1 MVYLLNGWMEA
12 TRSQGETLSSGR
24 GGNRC
29 NRPPI
34 GRPRRALTTRQHR
47 SVAPGLRGGNELVMT
62 QSGWQ
67 IPPFLSRIL
76 LILHFVMLLLS
87 ASIACS
93 DFPEGQ
99 SDAQNH
105 LPFHLK
111 LKLLL

>member
-1 MVYLLNGWMEA
+1 MEA
-12 TRSQGETLSSGR
+12 TRSQGEKLSSGE

-34 GRPRRALTTRQHR
+34 ALTTQQHR

-67 IPPFLSRIL
+67 IPKFLSRIL

-87 ASIACS
+87 VPTACS

-99 SDAQNH
+99 SDAQNQ
-105 LPFHLK
+105 LPSQLK